1 MKLMGVKIGLPM
13 NFRKEKPEFEGKITT
28 AS

>member
-1 MKLMGVKIGLPM
+1 MGVKIELPM